1 MKKFIQSAPAFVLA
15 AFVAAAATPAAGATD
30 PCSLLTKADA
40 VKALGGA
47 VTGGHRG
54 NECTYQLA
62 GTGKNVYAAAD
73 ATPSGAAYFNEVKKT
88 GKPVSGLG
96 APAYFL
102 VGSVAILKG
111 GTLVQV
117 GLITSPADVKA
128 MNPKLPG
135 LAKLVLSRL

>member
-1 MKKFIQSAPAFVLA
+1 MRKSIQRAICVVFLAFV
-15 AFVAAAATPAAGATD
+15 PAAVSASAATD

-54 NECTYQLA
+54 NECSYRLA
-62 GTGKNVYAAAD
+62 GTGKNVYASAD
-73 ATPSGAAYFNEVKKT
+73 STSSGIAYFGEVKKT

-102 VGSVAILKG
+102 AGSLSILKG
-111 GTLVQV
+111 GTLLQV
-117 GLITSPADVKA
+117 GLITGTGDVA
-128 MNPKLPG
+128 TMNPKLPA